1 MTSRARRHRAIR
13 GSGGGGGWGRG
24 GFLACDFRAAQ
35 GRSALSGWGGPEE
48 TLRGPAALS
57 VPRGRPRPSPKPP
70 SDRVGKMPL
79 PPIPSFPRSWAPG
92 RRGGL
97 HLLAQR
103 SRARPSLLWA
113 AGPRQAVRVADIVV
127 QASAGADLLHLLLD
141 SYLVLALGPLV
152 LVRPNSACGDFGLP
166 VAPLSL
172 PLTSV
177 RLQLT
182 AWDWFM
188 LLCAEVP
195 PPCFPLS
202 VCVGL

>member
-1 MTSRARRHRAIR
+1 MEASTCWPSDLAR
-13 GSGGGGGWGRG
+13 GLPCSGPQ
-24 GFLACDFRAAQ
+24 A
-35 GRSALSGWGGPEE
+35 
-48 TLRGPAALS
+48 
-57 VPRGRPRPSPKPP
+57 RGR
-70 SDRVGKMPL
+70 L
-79 PPIPSFPRSWAPG
+79 
-92 RRGGL
+92 
-97 HLLAQR
+97 
-103 SRARPSLLWA
+103 
-113 AGPRQAVRVADIVV
+113 VRVADIVV